1 MSLDAEEQ
9 ARADF
14 YGLLARLFYAP
25 PDAALLQGLA
35 QAGPLA
41 GDDPAA
47 PLALAWNALR
57 KAAGGADADAVRD
70 EFEAV
75 FVGTGKAEVT
85 PYTSAYTVKS
95 AVDNPLVDIRAFMA
109 RHGVARR
116 ANAFEPED
124 HVAALCEVMRY
135 LIAELGAP
143 LDEQRGFFEG
153 FLGGGARLLCDA
165 IDRSPSTVF
174 YKEVAG
180 VARAFFE
187 VEHAALDMK

>member
-1 MSLDAEEQ
+1 MSLYAEEQ

-41 GDDPAA
+41 GDDPGA

-57 KAAGGADADAVRD
+57 KAAGGADAGAVRD

-109 RHGVARR
+109 RHGIARR
-116 ANAFEPED
+116 ADAFEPED
-124 HVAALCEVMRY
+124 HVAALCDVMRF
-135 LIAELGAP
+135 LIVEGKASLQEQGA
-143 LDEQRGFFEG
+143 FFER
-153 FLGGGARLLCDA
+153 FLGGAALLLCDA
-165 IDRSPSTVF
+165 IDRSPNTDF
-174 YKEVAG
+174 YRAVARL
-180 VARAFFE
+180 ARAFVE
-187 VEHAALDMK
+187 VEHAAGRMD

>member
-1 MSLDAEEQ
+1 MSLEAEEQ

-14 YGLLARLFYAP
+14 YALLARLFYAP

-35 QAGPLA
+35 AAGPLA
-41 GDDPAA
+41 GDDPGA

-57 KAAGGADADAVRD
+57 KAAGEADADAVRD

-95 AVDNPLVDIRAFMA
+95 AVDNPLVDIREFMA
-109 RHGVARR
+109 RHGIARR
-116 ANAFEPED
+116 ADAFEPED
-124 HVAALCEVMRY
+124 HVAALCEVMRF
-135 LIAELGAP
+135 LIVEAKAS
-143 LDEQRGFFEG
+143 LDEQRGFFEA
-153 FLGGGARLLCDA
+153 FLGGGALLLCNA
-165 IDRSPSTVF
+165 IDRSRNTVF
-174 YKEVAG
+174 YKRVAG
-180 VARAFFE
+180 MARAFLE